1 MAQYKYQARNK
12 DGKMIEGTLA
22 APAVKDVQAQLKKMN
37 LVAVNVTEEGVRRNV
52 LKEWLEK
59 SGLSSKRPPVRIKQ
73 DDFVVFTRQ
82 LSTMI
87 SAGIPLLES
96 LEILAEQATDKGFK
110 LALEEI
116 VADIRGG
123 ADLSAAMSRHPKV
136 FTHIYV
142 SMVKAGEA
150 SGKLDDILV
159 RLAEYQEASA
169 ELKREIKAA
178 MTYPVISLVMVM
190 GIAGFLLIVIVPK
203 FEEMFKT
210 MLGAQLPLITQI
222 VMGISLFLKD
232 HILWFLGG
240 GVGAGVGLVMYVKK
254 SPKGRRQWHW
264 LSINAPIFGPL
275 AHKVAISRFAR
286 TFGTLI
292 QSGVPILGA
301 LEIVANTVGNVLI
314 EEDINTA
321 REAVRQGEQLA
332 TPMSRSKNFPLMVTR
347 MVAVGEKT
355 GALEKLLEKIS
366 DFYDQ
371 QVRATVKSMTSII
384 EPVMIGLMGLFVGI
398 IVVAIF
404 LPIMKAPSLVKK
416 GPK

>member
-1 MAQYKYQARNK
+1 MTQFKYAARNK
-12 DGKMIEGTLA
+12 EGKLVEGVLA
-22 APAVKDVQAQLKKMN
+22 APAARDAQALLKKMN
-37 LVAVNVTEEGVRRNV
+37 LVVVNLAEETKGPSA
-52 LKEWLEK
+52 LTAWLAK
-59 SGLSSKRPPVRIKQ
+59 TGLVSSRPPDRLRG

-96 LEILAEQATDKGFK
+96 LEILAEQAVDKGFK
-110 LALEEI
+110 LSLEEV

-123 ADLSAAMSRHPKV
+123 SDLSAALARHPKR
-136 FTHIYV
+136 FNHIYV
-142 SMVKAGEA
+142 SMVRAGEA

-190 GIAGFLLIVIVPK
+190 AIAGFLLIVIVPK

-210 MLGAQLPLITQI
+210 MLGAQLPTITKI
-222 VMGISLFLKD
+222 VMGFSLFLKAN
-232 HILWFLGG
+232 ILPILGVV
-240 GVGAGVGLVMYVKK
+240 VGAAVAIIVYIKK
-254 SPKGRRQWHW
+254 SAKGRRQWDW
-264 LSINAPIFGPL
+264 FKVSAPIFGPL
-275 AHKVAISRFAR
+275 IHKVCLSRFSR

-292 QSGVPILGA
+292 QSGVPILGS

-321 REAVRQGEQLA
+321 REAVRQGGQLA
-332 TPMSRSKNFPLMVTR
+332 VPLAKSKNFPLMVTR
-347 MVAVGEKT
+347 MIAVGEKT

-366 DFYDQ
+366 EFYDQ

-384 EPVMIGLMGLFVGI
+384 EPIMIGLMGVFVGV

-404 LPIMKAPSLVKK
+404 LPILQAPSLIKK
-416 GPK
+416 GR